1 MVKVICKF
9 CNEEVE
15 PDWETSGDGSEV
27 YGYCPE
33 CKNENHIAFDSKYG
47 GDY

>member
-1 MVKVICKF
+1 MCLIECPF
-9 CNEEVE
+9 CGEEVE
-15 PDWETSGDGSEV
+15 PDWELSSDGSEA

-33 CKNENHIAFDSKYG
+33 CKNENHIAFDSKYV